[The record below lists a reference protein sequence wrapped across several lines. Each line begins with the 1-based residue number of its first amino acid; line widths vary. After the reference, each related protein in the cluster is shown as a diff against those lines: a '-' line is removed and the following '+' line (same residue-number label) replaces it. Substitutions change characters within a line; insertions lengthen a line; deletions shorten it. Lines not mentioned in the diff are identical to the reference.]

1 MIKFFKLTFLL
12 SLALNIG
19 GLIILA
25 GTPQAAIAAS
35 TKNPIDFQPQI
46 SIPGSIF
53 NNTAPTSGGT
63 YDPNTKKTHSALL
76 AQYIKAFYDY
86 GLAIVGILAAIVLMG
101 GGVLWLT
108 SAGNDSKITQ
118 AKELIFGSIIGA
130 IILFGSYI
138 ILNTIN
144 PDLLELKVI
153 SLTGIEKEM
162 FTGTVCCD
170 PDKGGV
176 VYELTTKEDGTKYYR
191 TGDKKGQKFT
201 GCASATGFANA
212 QPCPGGNYSCE
223 RSPDGLL
230 ALTSY
235 DIIGEN
241 SYKCVPINDMCCF
254 CSVGLFSQPTSF
266 TACKDHVTS
275 QGGCE
280 DYCRTR
286 QVGGIKTGYR
296 TFFYP
301 GTYNCSTDGDYYNW
315 CLAPK

>member
-25 GTPQAAIAAS
+25 GTPQAAAAAS
-35 TKNPIDFQPQI
+35 TKNPIDFQPQV

-53 NNTAPTSGGT
+53 SNTAPTSGGT

-153 SLTGIEKEM
+153 SLTGIEKEA
-162 FTGTVCCD
+162 FAGVICCD
-170 PDKGGV
+170 PDKGGET
-176 VYELTTKEDGTKYYR
+176 YELTTKEDGTKYYR

-201 GCASATGFANA
+201 GCASATGLATSKE
-212 QPCPGGNYSCE
+212 CPNENYFCE
-223 RSPDGLL
+223 K
-230 ALTSY
+230 SY
-235 DIIGEN
+235 DTTFSTEGLFLT
-241 SYKCVPINDMCCF
+241 SYKCVQNDDMCCF
-254 CSVGLFSQPTSF
+254 CSVGLFGQPTSY
-266 TACKDHVTS
+266 TSCKNHVKT
-275 QGGCE
+275 QGDCE
-280 DYCRTR
+280 NFCSTW
-286 QVGGIKTGYR
+286 KSGYM

-301 GTYNCSTDGDYYNW
+301 GTYDCSTDGRYYNW